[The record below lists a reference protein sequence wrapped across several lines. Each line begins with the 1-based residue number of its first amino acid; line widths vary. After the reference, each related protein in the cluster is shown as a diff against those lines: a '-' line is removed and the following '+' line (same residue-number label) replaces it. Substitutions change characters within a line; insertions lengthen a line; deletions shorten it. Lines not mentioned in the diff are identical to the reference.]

1 MEKERNLSERKQ
13 QQEESE
19 QIRTMGARMTSVASF
34 SKIQMISHLFFE
46 GEP

>member
-1 MEKERNLSERKQ
+1 MGNEGDQNERKQ

-19 QIRTMGARMTSVASF
+19 QTRTMGARMTSVASF
-34 SKIQMISHLFFE
+34 SKIQMISDLFFE